1 MLKTIKTKKNTTK
14 YTLVALVAGFALL
27 SVGSSYI
34 HARSAQNSSNSN
46 LSNITANTN
55 TDGFQQSN
63 HYNTPK
69 GFMNDIQTIF
79 KGTD

>member
-34 HARSAQNSSNSN
+34 YARSTQNSRNSN

-55 TDGFQQSN
+55 TNRSSN
-63 HYNTPK
+63 
-69 GFMNDIQTIF
+69 QTTTIRQ
-79 KGTD
+79 KAS

>member
-34 HARSAQNSSNSN
+34 HARSAHNSSNSN

-55 TDGFQQSN
+55 MRHIHSMMAAPTTRIITASQL
-63 HYNTPK
+63 
-69 GFMNDIQTIF
+69 
-79 KGTD
+79 